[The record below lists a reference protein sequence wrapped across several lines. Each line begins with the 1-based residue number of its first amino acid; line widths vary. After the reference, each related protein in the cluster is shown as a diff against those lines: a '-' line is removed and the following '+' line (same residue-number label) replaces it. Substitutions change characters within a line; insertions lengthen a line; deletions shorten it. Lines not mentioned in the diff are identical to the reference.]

1 MYNVGEGSDIYMKKA
16 SALTA
21 LLALCIGFTGCSSAP
36 ASSGGSVVESS
47 DGSLAGSNS
56 ESGSA
61 ESNVSAI
68 LTDNENPPLTAD
80 SFSDNGG
87 TGIPQSYEELQDF
100 IRPFSEVNFLGFEV
114 VRRYSPDEAYESTND
129 DIYLHGSTLYDVH
142 VTYDYINAQ
151 PLDINTKLCS
161 AGTAEI
167 QQESFPPYSE
177 GDKFACFL
185 IQFDPD
191 DVNVEFPELL
201 FAVDDSAEPP
211 VGYHVGFDVIDF
223 VDKDGN
229 SIGDSGFTATT
240 VITTTLNNPV
250 TYTDRIPMDA
260 LTDFLRNDWTERGYE
275 LNTPLN

>member
-1 MYNVGEGSDIYMKKA
+1 M
-16 SALTA
+16 
-21 LLALCIGFTGCSSAP
+21 
-36 ASSGGSVVESS
+36 
-47 DGSLAGSNS
+47 
-56 ESGSA
+56 
-61 ESNVSAI
+61 
-68 LTDNENPPLTAD
+68 
-80 SFSDNGG
+80 
-87 TGIPQSYEELQDF
+87 
-100 IRPFSEVNFLGFEV
+100 NFLGFEV

-129 DIYLHGSTLYDVH
+129 DIYLNGSTLYDVH
-142 VTYDYINAQ
+142 VTYDYIS
-151 PLDINTKLCS
+151 TKLCS

-229 SIGDSGFTATT
+229 SVGDSGFTATT

>member
-1 MYNVGEGSDIYMKKA
+1 MKKA
-16 SALTA
+16 SVLAA
-21 LLALCIGFTGCSSAP
+21 LLALCTGFTGCYSASY
-36 ASSGGSVVESS
+36 SSGGSFAESS
-47 DGSLAGSNS
+47 DGSLAGSGGKSTPADESDS

-61 ESNVSAI
+61 DSNVSAI
-68 LTDNENPPLTAD
+68 LTDNGNPPLTAG

-151 PLDINTKLCS
+151 PLDISTKLCS

-229 SIGDSGFTATT
+229 SVGDSGFTATT

>member
-1 MYNVGEGSDIYMKKA
+1 MKKA

-36 ASSGGSVVESS
+36 ASSDGSVVESS
-47 DGSLAGSNS
+47 DGSLAESGGESTSTAESNS

-61 ESNVSAI
+61 DSSISAI
-68 LTDNENPPLTAD
+68 LMDNKNPPLTAD

-87 TGIPQSYEELQDF
+87 TGIPQSYDELQDF

-114 VRRYSPDEAYESTND
+114 VRRYSPEEAYESTND

-161 AGTAEI
+161 AGTAEV
-167 QQESFPPYSE
+167 QHESFPPYSE

-229 SIGDSGFTATT
+229 SIGDSGFTAAS
-240 VITTTLNNPV
+240 VITTTSNNPV
-250 TYTDRIPMDA
+250 TYTDKIQMDA

-275 LNTPLN
+275 LNTPFN